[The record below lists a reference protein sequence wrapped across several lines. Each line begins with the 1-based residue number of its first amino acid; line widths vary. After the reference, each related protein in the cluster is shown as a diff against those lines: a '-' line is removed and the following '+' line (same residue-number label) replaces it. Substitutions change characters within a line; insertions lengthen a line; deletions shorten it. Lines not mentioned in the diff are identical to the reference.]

1 MFQAKAG
8 SGNTASARSTRD
20 AISDTIASYAISDEE
35 GARKKGSGQPLM
47 NRSKQ
52 ARMARKTIV
61 ALLVGLTLASVRLV
75 EAQQPKKVPRIGL
88 LRAGSPPDSYVEA
101 FRQGLRELGY
111 IEGQNIAVEYRWAEG
126 KPERIP
132 DLTAELVRL
141 KVDVIVTTGV
151 PGGLAA
157 KQATSTI
164 PIVVPAINDPI
175 GSGLVAS
182 LARPGGNVTGLS
194 MVNPELSEKRMEL
207 LKEASPSVS
216 RVAVL
221 HDPAA
226 IGVELHP
233 TEAAAQALGLRLQV
247 LEVREVNDLETAL
260 AAAKKGRAG
269 ALNFLTSPFFSAH
282 RARIVEAVAKVR
294 LPTMYP
300 QREFVD
306 AGGLIAYGPS
316 LADMF
321 RRAATYVDKILKGT
335 KPGDIPVEQPTKF
348 ELVINLKAAKQI
360 GLTIPPN
367 VLVRADKVIK

>member
-1 MFQAKAG
+1 MAESMWAGMFQAEAG

-111 IEGQNIAVEYRWAEG
+111 IESQNIAVEYRWAEG

-194 MVNPELSEKRMEL
+194 MVNPEFSEKRMEL
-207 LKEASPSVS
+207 LKEACPPASPAWPSCTTLQRSGWSSTRRRLRPKLWASACRSWRCEKSTIS
-216 RVAVL
+216 RRHSPPPRRGA
-221 HDPAA
+221 PA
-226 IGVELHP
+226 P
-233 TEAAAQALGLRLQV
+233 
-247 LEVREVNDLETAL
+247 
-260 AAAKKGRAG
+260 
-269 ALNFLTSPFFSAH
+269 
-282 RARIVEAVAKVR
+282 
-294 LPTMYP
+294 
-300 QREFVD
+300 
-306 AGGLIAYGPS
+306 
-316 LADMF
+316 
-321 RRAATYVDKILKGT
+321 
-335 KPGDIPVEQPTKF
+335 
-348 ELVINLKAAKQI
+348 
-360 GLTIPPN
+360 
-367 VLVRADKVIK
+367 